1 MLASGGGAYETWG
14 MDGAARGVEA
24 GRCERP
30 FLPDFCG
37 VRMVFAVVVIGELL
51 AFLLTL
57 ARGATGT
64 GFWSELSLISLFI
77 QWTALVSLGAL
88 CLARPWLCRLGN
100 APAAWAGYGILLAVT
115 AAVSEAAWWGAHLE
129 PLALPLGGLGHGAFL
144 LRNLAMAAL
153 VGAVAFRYLYVQHQW
168 KQNLEAEA
176 DARVQALQARIRPH
190 FLFNSM
196 NTIAALTRTD
206 PERAEQ
212 AVEDLADLFRAA
224 LGREGGTGTL
234 ADELELVRRYLSIE
248 RLRLGPRLEV
258 AWAVEGAPPRAEV
271 PLLLLQP
278 LVENA
283 IYHGIE
289 PLPEGGLVRIEAHRD
304 AEGMLCLRVINPVP
318 AGETPRRRTGHRLA
332 LANVAQRLALAYG
345 ERGRVEVEERA
356 GWYQVTLRLPLR
368 EKEATHAGA
377 DRGRRGAGARPAA

>member
-1 MLASGGGAYETWG
+1 MAGS
-14 MDGAARGVEA
+14 ARGVEA
-24 GRCERP
+24 GRCERH

-51 AFLLTL
+51 ALLLAL

-77 QWTALVSLGAL
+77 QWTALLALAVL

-100 APAAWAGYGILLAVT
+100 AAAAVAGYLILLVVT
-115 AAVSEAAWWGAHLE
+115 AAVSEAAWRAAHLE
-129 PLALPLGGLGHGAFL
+129 PLMLPLGGQGHAAFV

-234 ADELELVRRYLSIE
+234 ADEIALVRRYLSIE

-258 AWAVEGAPPRAEV
+258 AWSVDEALGRAEV

-289 PLPEGGLVRIEAHRD
+289 PLPEGGLVRIEAWR
-304 AEGMLCLRVINPVP
+304 EGGDVCLRVINPVP
-318 AGETPRRRTGHRLA
+318 EGEAPRRREGHRLA

-345 ERGRVEVEERA
+345 ERGRVEVEERS

-368 EKEATHAGA
+368 EKEAKDAGA
-377 DRGRRGAGARPAA
+377 DRRRRGPGARPAA

>member
-1 MLASGGGAYETWG
+1 MAGS
-14 MDGAARGVEA
+14 ARAVEA
-24 GRCERP
+24 GRCERH

-51 AFLLTL
+51 ALLLAL
-57 ARGATGT
+57 ARGAAGT
-64 GFWSELSLISLFI
+64 GFWSDLSLISLFV
-77 QWTALVSLGAL
+77 QWTALLSLGLL
-88 CLARPWLCRLGN
+88 CLARPWLCRLSN
-100 APAAWAGYGILLAVT
+100 AAAATAGYAILLAVGLG
-115 AAVSEAAWWGAHLE
+115 VSEATWLIAHHE
-129 PLALPLGGLGHGAFL
+129 PTAIPLRGEGHLAFL
-144 LRNLAMAAL
+144 ARNLAMTAI

-168 KQNLEAEA
+168 KRNLEAEA
-176 DARVQALQARIRPH
+176 EARVQALQARIRPH

-234 ADELELVRRYLSIE
+234 ADELALVRRYLSIE

-258 AWAVEGAPPRAEV
+258 AWAVDQAPPRAEV

-289 PLPEGGLVRIEAHRD
+289 PLPEGGLVRIEAWRED
-304 AEGMLCLRVINPVP
+304 GTLCLRVLNPVAP
-318 AGETPRRRTGHRLA
+318 EGTRRREGHRLA

-345 ERGRVEVEERA
+345 GRGRVEVEERA

-368 EKEATHAGA
+368 EKEASDARA
-377 DRGRRGAGARPAA
+377 DRGRRGPGARPAA